1 VSHLEPD
8 RLVLIALG
16 VDASLSDETDHV
28 TNCPSC
34 RTQLEDLQVV
44 ATLSTETQEVRD
56 LPPPPDRVWAAV
68 AAALEAPPAPRRRFP
83 RTVVV
88 ALAAGIVAV
97 VATVGVTR
105 FVDRRPSTPVA
116 AQATLDRFGAAP
128 AGAHG
133 DARVVGGSELR
144 LHVSGMP
151 LQPGFYE
158 VWLLDPDSGRM
169 IAVGTMGAGQDAT
182 MPLPANVNLR
192 VYRTIDV
199 SAEEYD
205 GNPGHSGRSMLRGT
219 LTN

>member
-1 VSHLEPD
+1 VSHVEPD

-16 VDASLSDETDHV
+16 VDASRPDESDHV
-28 TNCPSC
+28 ADCSAC
-34 RTQLEDLQVV
+34 RTQLEDLHVV

-56 LPPPPDRVWAAV
+56 LPPPPERVWAAV
-68 AAALEAPPAPRRRFP
+68 AAAIEAPSVPRRRLP
-83 RTVVV
+83 RTVLVS
-88 ALAAGIVAV
+88 LAAAIVAV
-97 VATVGVTR
+97 VATLGVTR
-105 FVDRRPSTPVA
+105 LLDRGPSTSVA
-116 AQATLDRFGAAP
+116 ARATLDRYGAAP

-133 DARVVGGSELR
+133 DARVIGGSELR

-169 IAVGTMGAGQDAT
+169 VAVGTMGAGPDAT
-182 MPLPANVNLR
+182 MPLPSNVNLR

-205 GNPGHSGRSMLRGT
+205 GNPGHSGRSMLRGS